1 MTQSGK
7 ARSTLTGKIVNIDY
21 DKRAMLVRSN
31 YDQPTEYPLKWEA
44 VMDDVCN
51 KEKVGHRV
59 SIVVETDCTKED
71 PQPYIVS
78 LKFDESYRKK
88 PTTYADPNS
97 DIILLQSCFRT
108 GAEVLATVWV
118 VPVEPEPGESVQESM
133 KAAFNAR
140 MDMLIERAIRDAKTL
155 KQEAKK
161 L

>member
-7 ARSTLTGKIVNIDY
+7 ARSTLTGKIINIDH

-31 YDQPTEYPLKWEA
+31 DQQPTDYPLKWEA
-44 VMDDVCN
+44 VMDDVCG
-51 KEKVGHRV
+51 KEKPGHRV
-59 SIVVETDCTKED
+59 SIVVETDCSQEN

-78 LKFDESYRKK
+78 LKFDESFRKK
-88 PTTYADPNS
+88 QNAYADPNG

-108 GAEVLATVWV
+108 GAEVLATVWI
-118 VPVEPEPGESVQESM
+118 VPVEPEPGETVQESM
-133 KAAFNAR
+133 KNAFDAR

-155 KQEAKK
+155 KGEAKK

>member
-1 MTQSGK
+1 MEHGK

-31 YDQPTEYPLKWEA
+31 DDQPTEYPLKWEA

-88 PTTYADPNS
+88 PNTYADPNS

-108 GAEVLATVWV
+108 GAEVLATVW
-118 VPVEPEPGESVQESM
+118 PAEDITDMPSSDSM
-133 KAAFNAR
+133 VIEFNNR
-140 MDMLIERAIRDAKTL
+140 MDMLIERAVRDARRL
-155 KQEAKK
+155 KAEARK